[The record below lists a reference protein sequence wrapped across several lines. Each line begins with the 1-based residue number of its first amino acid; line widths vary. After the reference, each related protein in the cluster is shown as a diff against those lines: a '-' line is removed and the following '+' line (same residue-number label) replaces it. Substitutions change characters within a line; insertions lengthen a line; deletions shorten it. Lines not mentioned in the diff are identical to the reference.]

1 MYSLQK
7 LLDSQDAVLGPA
19 VPGRDPLLDALNS
32 FVGTP
37 GSPAL
42 RPWELGLPNQSDPA
56 GQLAGTGH
64 SVAHLSVNMLTTPA
78 SCASVISCTQ
88 QDCVANRSQELNLAN
103 ASSTITASSF

>member
-42 RPWELGLPNQSDPA
+42 RPWELGLANQHDPA
-56 GQLAGTGH
+56 GQLAGTGP
-64 SVAHLSVNMLTTPA
+64 VLDFCLST
-78 SCASVISCTQ
+78 C
-88 QDCVANRSQELNLAN
+88 
-103 ASSTITASSF
+103 